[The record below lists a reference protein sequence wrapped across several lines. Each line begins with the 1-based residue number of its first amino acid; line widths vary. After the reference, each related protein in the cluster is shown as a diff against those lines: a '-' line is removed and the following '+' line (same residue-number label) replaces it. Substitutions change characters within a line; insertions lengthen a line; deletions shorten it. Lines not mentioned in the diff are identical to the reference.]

1 MATVQGRDER
11 KSRNEE
17 EGQVLDLEWII
28 ILVLGEMYMN
38 MNSSRFLVLG
48 MECYE
53 V

>member
-17 EGQVLDLEWII
+17 EGQVLDLECI
-28 ILVLGEMYMN
+28 ILGKMY

-53 V
+53 A